1 MHSYQL
7 QSKSMKESFRSLTGN
22 LIHLPNALKL
32 TLKCFV
38 FQFLVALGWA
48 LATAI
53 GLAVLYGLS
62 DLLDPLTVPEI
73 NAATKVIYGTFHR
86 LAWAIAVGWVIFA
99 CVSGYGGPVDRFL
112 SWKAF
117 MPLSRITYCVYLIHF
132 SLLVLYVSR
141 MRAPLYYSTFDV
153 ILFFFAIIVT
163 VFGIGFVV
171 SITIEASFLNLEK
184 LLFSFGK
191 KSSKEPVKSNQADAH
206 IGEEGDIEA
215 PKISATIM
223 S

>member
-1 MHSYQL
+1 M
-7 QSKSMKESFRSLTGN
+7 
-22 LIHLPNALKL
+22 ALYW
-32 TLKCFV
+32 V
-38 FQFLVALGWA
+38 S
-48 LATAI
+48 ATAN

-184 LLFSFGK
+184 LLFSFGR
-191 KSSKEPVKSNQADAH
+191 KSSEKPAKSNQAAPH
-206 IGEEGDIEA
+206 IEEKSDVEA
-215 PKISATIM
+215 AKISATKEP
-223 S
+223 

>member
-1 MHSYQL
+1 
-7 QSKSMKESFRSLTGN
+7 MKESIQSVTGN
-22 LIHLPNALKL
+22 LIHLRNALKL

-48 LATAI
+48 EATAI

-62 DLLDPLTVPEI
+62 DLLDPSTVPEI

-117 MPLSRITYCVYLIHF
+117 IPLGRITYCVYLIHF
-132 SLLVLYVSR
+132 SLLTMYIGRL
-141 MRAPLYYSTFDV
+141 RAPLYYTVFDAT
-153 ILFFFAIIVT
+153 LLFFAITVT
-163 VFGIGFVV
+163 TFLIGFVV
-171 SITIEASFLNLEK
+171 SVTIEASFLNLEK
-184 LLFSFGK
+184 LLFSFSR
-191 KSSKEPVKSNQADAH
+191 KSSEKPAKSNQAAPH
-206 IGEEGDIEA
+206 IIVRR
-215 PKISATIM
+215 
-223 S
+223 